1 MKKIILVIVIAIA
14 CVAMAAPA
22 HAEQTFNGPIG
33 TDTPAVTTVIGGA
46 VFSPS
51 TGVYVSIGASTTA
64 YCVASVHNSALGK
77 DAGKEFASTS
87 EASTILYM
95 SSVGITGIAK
105 CSTPGTGAAPSLPSG
120 GTFVQ

>member
-51 TGVYVSIGASTTA
+51 TGVYVSIGTSNTA
-64 YCVASVHNSALGK
+64 YCVASVHNSAFGK
-77 DAGKEFASTS
+77 DAGKEYASTS
-87 EASTILYM
+87 EASTILYQTSVSM
-95 SSVGITGIAK
+95 SAIVPCA
-105 CSTPGTGAAPSLPSG
+105 TPATGAAPALPSG
-120 GTFVQ
+120 SWQQ